1 MTDAVTIDPQS
12 TALLVMDYQ
21 QAIVG
26 MIEDSDA
33 LVARAAQAI
42 DLVRRQG
49 GHIGY
54 VRVAFTAAD
63 LQGIP
68 PTSSMGA
75 RIAAGPQ
82 AFMDDSPTTQ
92 IDARVAPRDDDII
105 VRKTRVGAFSTTDLA
120 QQLAGRGIDTL
131 ILAGISTSGV
141 VLSTVRD
148 ASDRDYRLFVLADA
162 TADRDPAVHACLMEN
177 VFPRQAQVITVAEFE
192 SLLCRLSCSPD
203 S

>member
-1 MTDAVTIDPQS
+1 MTDAPTIDPKRS
-12 TALLVMDYQ
+12 ALLVMDYQ

-26 MIEDSDA
+26 MVDDSDE

-42 DLVRRQG
+42 DLVRARG
-49 GHIGY
+49 GHVGF

-63 LQGIP
+63 LENIP
-68 PTSSMGA
+68 PTSRMGA
-75 RIAAGPQ
+75 RIASSPQ

-92 IDARVAPRDDDII
+92 IDERVAPQEGDIV

-120 QQLAGRGIDTL
+120 DQLAQRGVDTL

-148 ASDRDYRLFVLADA
+148 ASDRDYALYVLSDA
-162 TADRDPAVHACLMEN
+162 TADREASVHQCLMEE
-177 VFPRQAQVITVAEFE
+177 VFPRQADVITVAELE
-192 SLLCRLSCSPD
+192 SLLAAA
-203 S
+203 